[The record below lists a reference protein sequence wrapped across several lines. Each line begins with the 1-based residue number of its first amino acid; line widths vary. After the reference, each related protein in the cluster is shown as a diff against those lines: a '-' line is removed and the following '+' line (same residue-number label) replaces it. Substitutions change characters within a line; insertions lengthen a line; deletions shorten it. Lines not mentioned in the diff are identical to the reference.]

1 MPAFHIRNRSA
12 KGMSINID
20 NGSFNRAFHEI
31 QEAVEKA
38 MMYASGYALS
48 AAKDHAYKH
57 LRGFMGM
64 HPQAREV
71 ANSLGYE
78 RTVTSKNDDVEL
90 NAIFGSKG
98 PDGRNGD
105 IGVGVHTDPDDNEER
120 YNIGAALQEGRDAGP
135 FPFKGRRSRFANTAL
150 GAQQYG
156 RQIGSA
162 TGNTAWYGNGG
173 KGYFYGYLA
182 IDYLTVAEDRF
193 EARFPTRMKYEL
205 KKRL

>member
-12 KGMSINID
+12 KGMSVNID
-20 NGSFNRAFHEI
+20 NRSFNRAFHEI
-31 QEAVEKA
+31 EEAVEKA

-71 ANSLGYE
+71 ANSLAYK
-78 RTVTSKNDDVEL
+78 RSVTSKNGDVEL

-98 PDGRNGD
+98 PDGRNGE
-105 IGVGVHTDPDDNEER
+105 IGFGVHTDPDDNGGT
-120 YNIGAALQEGRDAGP
+120 YNIGAALQEGRDAGNFEWNAP
-135 FPFKGRRSRFANTAL
+135 GAL
-150 GAQQYG
+150 EFG
-156 RQIGSA
+156 RQVGPKGSD
-162 TGNTAWYGNGG
+162 TAWYGRGG
-173 KGYFYGYLA
+173 GAYFYGYLA
-182 IDYLTVAEDRF
+182 IDYLSVAEDRF